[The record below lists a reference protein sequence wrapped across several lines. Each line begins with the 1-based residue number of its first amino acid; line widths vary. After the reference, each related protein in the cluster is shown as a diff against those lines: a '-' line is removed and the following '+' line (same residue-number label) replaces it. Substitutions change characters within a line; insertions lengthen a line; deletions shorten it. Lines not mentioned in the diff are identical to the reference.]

1 MPEYP
6 ELEGLFEGLPEEEL
20 TEKHQQIIDAA
31 IKVFAEKGFEGSKT
45 RDIAREANVAEGT
58 IFRYFRTKKD
68 LLVGLLLPLIVKF
81 FRPLIFSSV
90 ERIINQDEQSM
101 DDILTQIFVDR
112 VALARKN
119 QPLLKTVLTEAQFHP
134 ELLKPL
140 KEQVAPQLV
149 PLIDGLFE
157 EKMRDGTLR
166 SLDPRLVTRTAMSL
180 VLGYLLLTSA
190 LPEVF
195 PIDSDEEEGQRMA
208 DILLRGIGND

>member
-6 ELEGLFEGLPEEEL
+6 DLEGLFEGLSEEEL

-45 RDIAREANVAEGT
+45 RDIAREAKVAEGT

-81 FRPLIFSSV
+81 FRPVIFSSV
-90 ERIINQDEQSM
+90 ERIINQEGQSM

-119 QPLLKTVLTEAQFHP
+119 EPLLKTVLTEAQFHP

-140 KEQVAPQLV
+140 REQVAPQLI
-149 PLIDGLFE
+149 PLIDEFFE

-190 LPEVF
+190 LPGVF
-195 PIDSDEEEGQRMA
+195 PIDSDVEEGQRMA
-208 DILLRGIGND
+208 NILLRGIGND